1 MRLSVIVTCTQ
12 PWPEVRGCLAR
23 LLPQSR
29 PGDME
34 VIVADDSRGGLDPP
48 PAEQVTWLRR
58 PGWGPHELRLLG
70 LTEAGGDIVAI
81 TEDHCDVTHDWCE
94 RVLAA
99 HAPRPDAAAILWAGD
114 ERRPRPPH
122 RPGEFPPRARTEPSE
137 HEERPDNWFPPAGSN
152 ASYKRGH
159 LRARVQR
166 PGDLEL
172 VVTPQL

>member
-99 HAPRPDAAAILWAGD
+99 HATRPDAAAIRWAGD
-114 ERRPRPPH
+114 ERRPR
-122 RPGEFPPRARTEPSE
+122 RLIDRASFLLVHGRNLPA
-137 HEERPDNWFPPAGSN
+137 HEERPDDWFPPARSN
-152 ASYKRGH
+152 VSYKRGH